1 MWWSPCWCPTSPL
14 SSVHF
19 SLFYPLLFKIYN
31 FQCLHLHWFFFLSV
45 QFFFWIPLVNFSI
58 QLLYFSALGFLWLLF
73 YLFADIFILF
83 IFLNSFSCLSMYPS
97 HSLSILKAV
106 FLKKNLS
113 SKFNAHV
120 PSRMIARDL
129 FYSFEMAMDPCL
141 FVWLLILRWNCA
153 FEKWPPPSAF
163 EDWHGRPSE
172 PWNQPRMKAWGLL
185 TSFFSVCLWV
195 WGCAIFIFYLP
206 ADFKFL
212 VSQKCHHWF
221 FLGP

>member
-73 YLFADIFILF
+73 YLFADILILF

-106 FLKKNLS
+106 FLKK
-113 SKFNAHV
+113 
-120 PSRMIARDL
+120 I
-129 FYSFEMAMDPCL
+129 CL
-141 FVWLLILRWNCA
+141 VNSMHMFLPEWLLEIYFIPL
-153 FEKWPPPSAF
+153 KWP
-163 EDWHGRPSE
+163 WT
-172 PWNQPRMKAWGLL
+172 L
-185 TSFFSVCLWV
+185 VCLY
-195 WGCAIFIFYLP
+195 GF
-206 ADFKFL
+206 
-212 VSQKCHHWF
+212 
-221 FLGP
+221 